1 MWQRKERS
9 RLSYLE
15 IKHGFLDLQRD
26 LAILT
31 LTNLSNSSVS
41 ARFLASLTSAAMVA
55 NYRNFGMSDM
65 VNLRQMVV
73 TYRSFGMSDMGNLMQ

>member
-1 MWQRKERS
+1 MWQRKEIS
-9 RLSYLE
+9 RLSSLE
-15 IKHGFLDLQRD
+15 TKQGFLNLQKD

-41 ARFLASLTSAAMVA
+41 DGVLASLTSAAMLA

-65 VNLRQMVV
+65 VNLRQMVAN
-73 TYRSFGMSDMGNLMQ
+73 YRNFGMSDMVNLMQ